1 MLSHTSKLIDS
12 FSIKSNWKIHSENL
26 KARYSDLTT
35 EDIELSP
42 NEEKFFKNEN
52 CKKDKKSQVEVL
64 KLIESTEPRML

>member
-1 MLSHTSKLIDS
+1 
-12 FSIKSNWKIHSENL
+12 L